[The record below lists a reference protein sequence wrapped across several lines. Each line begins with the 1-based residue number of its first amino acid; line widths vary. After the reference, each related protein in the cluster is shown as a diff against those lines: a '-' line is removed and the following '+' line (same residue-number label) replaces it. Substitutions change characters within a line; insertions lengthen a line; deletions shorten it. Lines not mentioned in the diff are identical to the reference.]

1 MSQLEDIE
9 CGNRDCTIPSVASY
23 SNSPLHVANGDQDRD
38 WFPPGANHH
47 LFGESDSQDAL
58 RLLFTTY
65 LKITE
70 EEYNK
75 TAERWIKD
83 ADVILIFVSPRF
95 DNVCSVFPMN

>member
-1 MSQLEDIE
+1 LYVSLRCILFS
-9 CGNRDCTIPSVASY
+9 P
-23 SNSPLHVANGDQDRD
+23 NSLVHVANCDEDRD
-38 WFPPGANHH
+38 WFSSGANLH

-58 RLLFTTY
+58 RLLFSTY

-83 ADVILIFVSPRF
+83 ADVILIFVSPRV
-95 DNVCSVFPMN
+95 DNVCTRSVFPMS